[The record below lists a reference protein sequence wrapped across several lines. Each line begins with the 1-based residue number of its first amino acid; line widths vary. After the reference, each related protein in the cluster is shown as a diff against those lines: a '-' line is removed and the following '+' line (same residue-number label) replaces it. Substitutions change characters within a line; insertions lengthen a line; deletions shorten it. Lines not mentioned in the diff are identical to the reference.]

1 MALLGAIAPST
12 TTQFNLSFVP
22 QNLILA
28 NITTVTRLRVT
39 ALGKGIILD
48 LDAAGLAA
56 LKNMRQQGVVTAVAE
71 YLLANGVVKGTNC
84 TIEITNGATASTLY
98 YNSLADSKDATAYVV
113 SKIQTIFANSL
124 TKFDKFAVLAMPSFG
139 TSDYVNLEFTDGLV
153 SRIDQPELRTMLA
166 KFQTI
171 ENNTNDL
178 KIDNLDA
185 WIKSAE
191 LQTTTQQSV
200 YVQSYDTLI

>member
-1 MALLGAIAPST
+1 MALLGVITPST

-28 NITTVTRLRVT
+28 NITTVTRVRVT

-56 LKNMRQQGVVTAVAE
+56 LKNMRQQGAVSGTAE
-71 YLLANGVVKGTNC
+71 FLLANGVVKGVNC

-124 TKFDKFAVLAMPSFG
+124 TKLDKFAVLAVPSFG
-139 TSDYVNLEFTDGLV
+139 ASDYANLEFTDGLV
-153 SRIDQPELRTMLA
+153 SRVDQPELRTILA
-166 KFQTI
+166 KFQTV

-200 YVQSYDTLI
+200 YVQSYDTLT

>member
-12 TTQFNLSFVP
+12 TTQYNLSFVP

-28 NITTVTRLRVT
+28 NTTTVTRLRVT

-56 LKNMRQQGVVTAVAE
+56 LKNMRQQGAVTSFAE
-71 YLLANGVVKGTNC
+71 YLLANGVVKKTNC

-98 YNSLADSKDATAYVV
+98 YNSLADSKDATAYVI

-124 TKFDKFAVLAMPSFG
+124 TSFNKFAVLAMPSFG
-139 TSDYVNLEFTDGLV
+139 ASDYVNIEFNDGLV
-153 SRIDQPELRTMLA
+153 SRVDQPEIRTILA
-166 KFQTI
+166 KFQAI
-171 ENNTNDL
+171 ENNANDL

-185 WIKSAE
+185 WIKSVQ
-191 LQTTTQQSV
+191 LQTTAQQSV
-200 YVQSYDTLI
+200 YVQSYDVL

>member
-1 MALLGAIAPST
+1 MALLGSIPPST

-22 QNLILA
+22 QNLVFT
-28 NITTVTRLRVT
+28 NITTITRVRVT

-56 LKNMRQQGVVTAVAE
+56 LKNMRQQGAVASVAE
-71 YLLANGVVKGTNC
+71 FLLANGIVKGVNC
-84 TIEITNGATASTLY
+84 TIEVTNGATISALY
-98 YNSLADSKDATAYVV
+98 YNSLADSKDATAYVM

-124 TKFDKFAVLAMPSFG
+124 TKFEKFAVMAMPSLG
-139 TSDYVNLEFTDGLV
+139 ASDYANFEFNDGLV
-153 SRIDQPELRTMLA
+153 SRIDQPEIRTILA

-185 WIKSAE
+185 WIKSVE

-200 YVQSYDTLI
+200 YVQSYDVL

>member
-1 MALLGAIAPST
+1 MALLGSITAST

-22 QNLILA
+22 QNIILA
-28 NITTVTRLRVT
+28 NITTVTRVRVT

-56 LKNMRQQGVVTAVAE
+56 LKNMRQQGPVTGTAE
-71 YLLANGVVKGTNC
+71 FLLANGVVKATNC
-84 TIEITNGATASTLY
+84 TIEITNGATVSTLY
-98 YNSLADSKDATAYVV
+98 YNSLADSKDATVYVV

-124 TKFDKFAVLAMPSFG
+124 TKFEKFAVLALPSFG
-139 TSDYVNLEFTDGLV
+139 TSDYANLEFNDGLV
-153 SRIDQPELRTMLA
+153 SRVDQPELRTILA
-166 KFQTI
+166 KFQTV
-171 ENNTNDL
+171 ENNINDL

-200 YVQSYDTLI
+200 YVQTYDTLA